1 MILILETHQIFLI
14 LDQLQALR
22 KMGPLLP
29 RRDLPHLQKG
39 HPHLQKDH
47 PLPQRDLLL
56 LLLLRLEDLLQIQ
69 TVPHLQVVQMYQH
82 QRFLLKTRK
91 FLIDWC
97 LETFQDCFPIHHLEH
112 RVPKLSLIHI

>member
-1 MILILETHQIFLI
+1 MILILEIHQIFLI

-29 RRDLPHLQKG
+29 RRERPHLQKG
-39 HPHLQKDH
+39 HS
-47 PLPQRDLLL
+47 LPQRDLLL
-56 LLLLRLEDLLQIQ
+56 RLEDHLQIRI
-69 TVPHLQVVQMYQH
+69 VPHLQVVQMFQL

-97 LETFQDCFPIHHLEH
+97 LETFQDCFPIHPLEQ
-112 RVPKLSLIHI
+112 RVPQI

>member
-1 MILILETHQIFLI
+1 M

-29 RRDLPHLQKG
+29 RRDLPQ
-39 HPHLQKDH
+39 LQKDH

-56 LLLLRLEDLLQIQ
+56 LRLEDLLQIR
-69 TVPHLQVVQMYQH
+69 TVPHLQLVQMFQN

-97 LETFQDCFPIHHLEH
+97 LETFQD
-112 RVPKLSLIHI
+112 LSLIHI